1 LLPLRFP
8 KWWAGL
14 GWLLVLG
21 VIVGSL
27 LPGRALPDVSM
38 VSDKVQHAAAYGFL
52 MVWFAGL
59 YPPRFY
65 LWIAAVLL
73 GLGIGLDLLQG
84 LTETR
89 SLEFFDILA
98 DFIGIVV
105 GLALSASLLGGWC
118 QRLEQRL
125 LS

>member
-1 LLPLRFP
+1 M
-8 KWWAGL
+8 L

-27 LPGRALPDVSM
+27 LPGPSLPDVAFN
-38 VSDKVQHAAAYGFL
+38 DKLQHAGAYCLL

-59 YPPRFY
+59 YRHGLYP
-65 LWIAAVLL
+65 LIAAGLFAL
-73 GLGIGLDLLQG
+73 GLGLDLLQG
-84 LTETR
+84 LTSTR
-89 SLEFFDILA
+89 SLELTDIAADLA
-98 DFIGIVV
+98 GIAV
-105 GLALSASLLGGWC
+105 GFAISQWLLGGWC

>member
-1 LLPLRFP
+1 MLPLRFP

-14 GWLLVLG
+14 GWLLVTG

-27 LPGRALPDVSM
+27 LPGPALPNVSM
-38 VSDKVQHAAAYGFL
+38 NDKVEHVGAYCLL

-59 YPPRFY
+59 YPRRLY
-65 LWIAAVLL
+65 LLIAAGLL

-84 LTETR
+84 LTQTR
-89 SLEFFDILA
+89 SLEFLDIVA
-98 DFIGIVV
+98 DFAGIMI
-105 GLALSASLLGGWC
+105 GLALAVSLLGGWC

>member
-1 LLPLRFP
+1 MLPLRFP
-8 KWWAGL
+8 KFWSVL

-27 LPGRALPDVSM
+27 LPGSSLPDVSLN
-38 VSDKVQHAAAYGFL
+38 DKVEHAGAYCLL

-59 YPPRFY
+59 YPRRLYP
-65 LWIAAVLL
+65 LIGAVLFA
-73 GLGIGLDLLQG
+73 LGIGLDLLQG
-84 LTETR
+84 LTATR
-89 SLEFFDILA
+89 SLELYDIVA
-98 DFIGIVV
+98 DLVGIVIGCGISV
-105 GLALSASLLGGWC
+105 WLLGGWC

>member
-1 LLPLRFP
+1 M
-8 KWWAGL
+8 
-14 GWLLVLG
+14 G

-27 LPGRALPDVSM
+27 LPGPALPSVSM
-38 VSDKVQHAAAYGFL
+38 NDKAEHVGAYCLL

-59 YPPRFY
+59 YPRRLY
-65 LWIAAVLL
+65 LMIAAGLL

-84 LTETR
+84 LTQTR
-89 SLEFFDILA
+89 SLEFLDIVA
-98 DFIGIVV
+98 DFVGIMI
-105 GLALSASLLGGWC
+105 GLALAVSLLGGWC

>member
-14 GWLLVLG
+14 GWLLVIG

-27 LPGRALPDVSM
+27 LPGPALPNVSM
-38 VSDKVQHAAAYGFL
+38 NDKFEHAAVYCLL

-59 YPPRFY
+59 YPRRLY
-65 LWIAAVLL
+65 LLVASVLL

-89 SLEFFDILA
+89 SLEFFDIVA
-98 DFIGIVV
+98 DFVGILIGLV
-105 GLALSASLLGGWC
+105 LAVSLLGGWC

>member
-8 KWWAGL
+8 QWWAGL
-14 GWLLVLG
+14 GWLLVLA

-27 LPGRALPDVSM
+27 LPGRSLPNVSM
-38 VSDKVQHAAAYGFL
+38 NDKFEHAAVYCLL

-59 YPPRFY
+59 YPRRLY
-65 LWIAAVLL
+65 LLIAAVLL
-73 GLGIGLDLLQG
+73 ALGTGLDLLQG

-89 SLEFFDILA
+89 TLEFLDIVA
-98 DFIGIVV
+98 DLVGIVI
-105 GLALSASLLGGWC
+105 GLGLSVSLLGGWC

>member
-8 KWWAGL
+8 KWWSGL
-14 GWLLVLG
+14 GWLLVVG

-27 LPGRALPDVSM
+27 LPGSALPDVS
-38 VSDKVQHAAAYGFL
+38 VNDKVEHAGAYCLL

-59 YPPRFY
+59 YPRRLY
-65 LWIAAVLL
+65 LLIAAVLL
-73 GLGIGLDLLQG
+73 ALGIGLDLLQG
-84 LTETR
+84 LTRTR
-89 SLEFFDILA
+89 SLEVYDILA
-98 DFIGIVV
+98 DLVGIVIGC
-105 GLALSASLLGGWC
+105 GLSIWLLGGWC

>member
-1 LLPLRFP
+1 M
-8 KWWAGL
+8 WWAGL
-14 GWLLVLG
+14 GWLLVMG

-27 LPGRALPDVSM
+27 LPGPSLPNVSM
-38 VSDKVQHAAAYGFL
+38 NDKFEHAGAYCLL

-59 YPPRFY
+59 YPRRLY
-65 LWIAAVLL
+65 WLVASVLL

-89 SLEFFDILA
+89 SLEFLDIVA
-98 DFIGIVV
+98 DFVGIVI
-105 GLALSASLLGGWC
+105 GLALSVSLLGGWC

>member
-1 LLPLRFP
+1 MLPLRFP
-8 KWWAGL
+8 KLWAGL

-27 LPGRALPDVSM
+27 LPGPALPNVSM
-38 VSDKVQHAAAYGFL
+38 NDKFEHAAAYCVL
-52 MVWFAGL
+52 MLWFCGL
-59 YPPRFY
+59 YPRRLY
-65 LWIAAVLL
+65 WLVGSVLL

-89 SLEFFDILA
+89 SLEFFDIAA
-98 DFIGIVV
+98 DFVGIAFGFAVSV
-105 GLALSASLLGGWC
+105 SLLGGWC

>member
-1 LLPLRFP
+1 MLPLRFP
-8 KWWAGL
+8 KVWSGL

-27 LPGRALPDVSM
+27 LPGSALPEVS
-38 VSDKVQHAAAYGFL
+38 VNDKIEHAGAYCLL

-59 YPPRFY
+59 YPRRLYP
-65 LWIAAVLL
+65 LIAAVLL
-73 GLGIGLDLLQG
+73 ALGIGLDLLQG
-84 LTETR
+84 LTRTR
-89 SLEFFDILA
+89 SLELYDIVA
-98 DFIGIVV
+98 DLVGIVIGS
-105 GLALSASLLGGWC
+105 GLSLWLLGGWC